1 MEIYNGDARSIN
13 IGDRLKELR
22 IERAHSI
29 RQLANKCGISA
40 NALSNIERSQ
50 TSPNVSTLY
59 KLANALDIPV
69 TEFFE
74 QKQDGMN
81 IVNQKEA
88 QRTRLSFPRGLWEGL
103 GGELFSGNVE
113 PFILTLESGGSSGPY
128 TIVHSGDE
136 FVLCLRGEI
145 EYQVDKEVYHLKAG
159 DSLLFRANLAHQWKN
174 IGNKVANILIVLSG
188 YSELEEPSKSHIT
201 R

>member
-1 MEIYNGDARSIN
+1 MDIYSGDARSVN

-22 IERAHSI
+22 IERDHSI

-59 KLANALDIPV
+59 KLAKALNISV

-74 QKQDGMN
+74 KKQDGMS
-81 IVNQKEA
+81 IVYQKET

-103 GGELFSGNVE
+103 GGELFSGYVE

-128 TIVHSGDE
+128 TMEHSGDE
-136 FVLCLRGEI
+136 FVLCLRGII
-145 EYQVDKEVYHLKAG
+145 EYQVDEEVYHLKAG
-159 DSLLFRANLAHQWKN
+159 DSLLFRANLAHRWKN
-174 IGNKVANILIVLSG
+174 IGNNVGNILIVLSG
-188 YSELEEPSKSHIT
+188 YSEMEDPLNPHIAS
-201 R
+201 